1 METNSMRTTLK
12 LITIVA
18 LTAAAG
24 CATPRTAP
32 APGAISPDAVEMA
45 KTRWPGASAQTLEEG
60 RGIFLS
66 SCNKCHGYPDRSAYA
81 DEKWPGIIERMGK
94 KAKLSPE
101 QAQLVLRFI
110 QATRTGG

>member
-1 METNSMRTTLK
+1 MTTTFK
-12 LITIVA
+12 LITLAA
-18 LTAAAG
+18 LAAITG

-32 APGAISPDAVEMA
+32 APGPIPAEAVEMA
-45 KTRWPGASAQTLEEG
+45 KTRWPDASKQTLEEG
-60 RGIFLS
+60 RTIFLN
-66 SCNKCHGYPDRSAYA
+66 SCSKCHGYPDRSAYS
-81 DEKWPGIIERMGK
+81 DEQWPPIVERMGK